1 MDNEN
6 FQLLLSR
13 YRSARDSRPQNG
25 ESSMTADFRIS
36 ETETT
41 LPTPLSVPASTS
53 TVENQPSS
61 QSMTCCPSD
70 NTLENQPVAK
80 LAKPESSGK
89 PPIPPHSSENNVS
102 PLLRMGLKFFDC
114 IYIN

>member
-1 MDNEN
+1 MNNEKI
-6 FQLLLSR
+6 QLLLSR
-13 YRSARDSRPQNG
+13 YRSARDSRPQTG